1 MRAGRMDKII
11 TLREKVTSENA
22 FGEPIETWI
31 DLVQTGTEIA
41 TGTLTKGTLYQVT
54 KTEVNHF
61 GAGVV
66 VYDVITAAGTE
77 TCDDNNKVKPV
88 TLPATVWAERL
99 ELRGD
104 ERWQSMQVVAGISC
118 KYRIRYR
125 DDVTAQCK
133 LIDDAGREYDIQP
146 PLELGRKE
154 GLELICSVR
163 SDS

>member
-1 MRAGRMDKII
+1 MDRIV
-11 TLREKVTSENA
+11 TLKEVVTTENA
-22 FGEPIETWI
+22 FGEQIETLI
-31 DLVQTGTEIA
+31 ELVKVGAEKA
-41 TGTLTKGTLYQVT
+41 TGTLTAGTLYQVT
-54 KTEVNHF
+54 ATEEGHF
-61 GAGVV
+61 GSGVV
-66 VYDVITAAGTE
+66 VYDTFTAAGTE

-104 ERWQSMQVVAGISC
+104 ERWSAMQIVANVNC

>member
-11 TLREKVTSENA
+11 TLREKITTEND
-22 FGEPIETWI
+22 FGEQIETWI
-31 DLVQTGTEIA
+31 DLVQVGTEIA

-54 KTEVNHF
+54 ATEENHF
-61 GAGVV
+61 GTGVV
-66 VYDVITAAGTE
+66 AYDTFTAAGTE
-77 TCDDNNKVKPV
+77 ECDGDNKVKPV

-99 ELRGD
+99 ELRGA
-104 ERWQSMQVVAGISC
+104 ERWNAQQVVAEMTC

-133 LIDDAGREYDIQP
+133 LVDDGRREYDIQP

-163 SDS
+163 SDA